1 MKQKYIENQLIYRV
15 TNYIY
20 NILVSSMVT
29 NIPLYIVF
37 IYHIFIEKSVPF
49 VSILIAAGVSL
60 TVPLNLAISFVSHTK
75 KSFSKKKIIN
85 LGIVTLG
92 AQLCMGILLVNF
104 YYFVVIKK
112 ILIAAPTLI
121 FLFINLISLTLWTL
135 FSVYESKDL
144 ETSGIFQI
152 IRNSAARVITNV
164 KVILLNLIMFII
176 YLGIASNNILLSL
189 LLFPGLFIVIN
200 YFYYVKGVL

>member
-1 MKQKYIENQLIYRV
+1 
-15 TNYIY
+15 
-20 NILVSSMVT
+20 
-29 NIPLYIVF
+29 
-37 IYHIFIEKSVPF
+37 
-49 VSILIAAGVSL
+49 
-60 TVPLNLAISFVSHTK
+60 
-75 KSFSKKKIIN
+75 
-85 LGIVTLG
+85 
-92 AQLCMGILLVNF
+92 LVNF